1 MHTCFAFISEA
12 SAAYLDLWQVFEA
25 QGHSTPQAIDEEFVG
40 ANSLDQTPT
49 WSRGKDI
56 CWWSVLDSILV
67 ILDLDFKLL
76 QNWT

>member
-1 MHTCFAFISEA
+1 
-12 SAAYLDLWQVFEA
+12 
-25 QGHSTPQAIDEEFVG
+25 
-40 ANSLDQTPT
+40 LDQTPT